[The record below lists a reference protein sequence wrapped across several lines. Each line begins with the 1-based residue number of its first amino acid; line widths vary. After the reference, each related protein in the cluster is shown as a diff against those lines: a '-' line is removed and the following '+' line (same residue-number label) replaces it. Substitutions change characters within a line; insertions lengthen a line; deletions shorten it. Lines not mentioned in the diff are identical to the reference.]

1 MPGCSQAAVSAPR
14 SLSRVVLPQLAVG
27 GTVVCIASGPSLK
40 AEDVDYVK
48 GKATVIAINDAV
60 RLAPWADVV
69 YSSDKRWMMANC
81 KKLQSHP
88 GIKVRVHAKHDI
100 PTSRPVDGRHCP
112 DCRLRLP
119 TGRPCWCAGI
129 VTLKNAGYTGLSLDP
144 EAIVAPDNSG
154 SSAINVAVHLG
165 AKRILLLG
173 YDMGP
178 HNGRRHFF
186 DTEPQS
192 CQSDFYKFRKL
203 TATMVEPLKAA
214 GIEVLNCSWR
224 TALDCFPQM
233 PLREAL
239 A

>member
-1 MPGCSQAAVSAPR
+1 MPGCSEAPVSAPR

-48 GKATVIAINDAV
+48 GKAAVIAINDAS
-60 RLAPWADVV
+60 RLAPWADVI
-69 YSSDKRWMMANC
+69 YSSDKLWMMQHARQ
-81 KKLQSHP
+81 LRPLP
-88 GIKVRVHAKHDI
+88 GLKVRVHNGQDK
-100 PTSRPVDGRHCP
+100 PTARPVDGRHCP

-119 TGRPCWCAGI
+119 TGRPCWCAGMI
-129 VTLKNAGYTGLSLDP
+129 TLRNGGYTGLSLDP
-144 EAIVAPDNSG
+144 EFLVTGDNSG
-154 SSAINVAVHLG
+154 TAAINVAVHLG

-173 YDMGP
+173 YDMGT
-178 HNGRRHFF
+178 HHGRRHFF

-192 CQSDFYKFRKL
+192 CSSPFDKFRKL
-203 TATMVEPLKAA
+203 TATMVEPLKAT
-214 GIEVLNCSWR
+214 GIEVLNCSRR
-224 TALDCFPQM
+224 TALECFPQM